1 MGSYGIHV
9 VATFLSI
16 IQRGNWLQYELLQEQ
31 ENNQ

>member
-9 VATFLSI
+9 SGMVATFLSI

-31 ENNQ
+31 